1 MDRRKPSSC
10 SRFILLLRNLFIAA
24 LAYTFVVEVLH
35 IYQTG
40 TISPFS
46 KGSPKKSTGRDS
58 KGGSLSGGVNWR
70 LRPTTLV
77 EGTND
82 AFMGRRPDV
91 DTYANY
97 TKLIETCRGSLNGL
111 ERMRNVYDCLDYLT
125 RREDDYF
132 FMAENR
138 PSAADPNYKSIE
150 GAAPPSTHYIGDCPG
165 PVQLYHTYW
174 TGPATWRVELFV
186 KAYLYTQNIPCSR
199 LYIWLESDG
208 FPDAVSDM
216 MKDPLFA
223 KFLPLVERGDLV
235 LKAWKFPRRIP
246 LPKGAIAEDPAYT
259 KSLAGKGSLR
269 GTSGEARSPKTE
281 VYIADGVVRMEDGS
295 EWLVLTE
302 RQMTFLPVAV
312 SDAVRFIVL
321 HLHGGVYM
329 DMDVMLLRDMRPLL
343 LTPDHNFAERWAV
356 HSHPGDYNTAVMSL
370 NANSSLSSYLVRG
383 GIRMGLNF
391 HPRIIG
397 RMAWKDGRNEE
408 FAMFETGLF
417 DPIWGEFNWGREGR
431 CTVPCF
437 KDYGV
442 AFQGT
447 RGAIKDEW
455 ESYDGKPL
463 SERVYQRELEL
474 RSRVSDSPPSSADE
488 IERASVEALAMEKG
502 DADVTYGGK
511 PYTLKEDK
519 YPPNN
524 RTLENFF
531 RGAWS
536 YHIHNQWTKHP
547 QPNSWFDI
555 AQKAHDGFLQGTRK
569 NVYGESWTG
578 PDIPAYDRW
587 PEFD

>member
-1 MDRRKPSSC
+1 
-10 SRFILLLRNLFIAA
+10 
-24 LAYTFVVEVLH
+24 
-35 IYQTG
+35 
-40 TISPFS
+40 
-46 KGSPKKSTGRDS
+46 
-58 KGGSLSGGVNWR
+58 
-70 LRPTTLV
+70 
-77 EGTND
+77 
-82 AFMGRRPDV
+82 
-91 DTYANY
+91 
-97 TKLIETCRGSLNGL
+97 
-111 ERMRNVYDCLDYLT
+111 
-125 RREDDYF
+125 
-132 FMAENR
+132 
-138 PSAADPNYKSIE
+138 
-150 GAAPPSTHYIGDCPG
+150 
-165 PVQLYHTYW
+165 
-174 TGPATWRVELFV
+174 
-186 KAYLYTQNIPCSR
+186 
-199 LYIWLESDG
+199 
-208 FPDAVSDM
+208 
-216 MKDPLFA
+216 
-223 KFLPLVERGDLV
+223 
-235 LKAWKFPRRIP
+235 
-246 LPKGAIAEDPAYT
+246 
-259 KSLAGKGSLR
+259 
-269 GTSGEARSPKTE
+269 
-281 VYIADGVVRMEDGS
+281 
-295 EWLVLTE
+295 
-302 RQMTFLPVAV
+302 
-312 SDAVRFIVL
+312 
-321 HLHGGVYM
+321 
-329 DMDVMLLRDMRPLL
+329 
-343 LTPDHNFAERWAV
+343 
-356 HSHPGDYNTAVMSL
+356 
-370 NANSSLSSYLVRG
+370 
-383 GIRMGLNF
+383 
-391 HPRIIG
+391 
-397 RMAWKDGRNEE
+397 MAWKDGRNEE